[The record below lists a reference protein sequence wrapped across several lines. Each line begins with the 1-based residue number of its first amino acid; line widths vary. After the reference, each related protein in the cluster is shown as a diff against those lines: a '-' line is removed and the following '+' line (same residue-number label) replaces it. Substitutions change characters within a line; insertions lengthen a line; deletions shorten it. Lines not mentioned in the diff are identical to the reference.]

1 MNISLAMD
9 SGDEQLN
16 KKPGAQLAT
25 LRLQKGY
32 PLEYVAG
39 KLHLRVRMIE
49 LLEADDYEQMPEPV
63 FIRGYIRAYAKL
75 MDVSGDALIAMYDQF
90 YANER
95 PSERALWQSRRTT
108 NRAEHAVRWVT
119 LFFGA
124 AVLIAVAMWWDKSKD
139 DAVLIPDVVNE
150 AKATPVQSD
159 NEIRLTD
166 LSKMRSLLS
175 SVNQSSLV
183 GDAERE

>member
-1 MNISLAMD
+1 MNTTLTMD
-9 SGDEQLN
+9 SSDEQLN
-16 KKPGAQLAT
+16 KKPGGFLAT
-25 LRLQKGY
+25 VRLQKGY
-32 PLEYVAG
+32 PLEYVAA

-49 LLEADDYEQMPEPV
+49 LLEADDYDHMPEPV

-75 MDVSGDALIAMYDQF
+75 LDVSGDSLIALYDEF
-90 YANER
+90 HANER

-108 NRAEHAVRWVT
+108 NRAEHVVRWVT
-119 LFFGA
+119 LFFGV

-139 DAVLIPDVVNE
+139 DAVLIPETVNE
-150 AKATPVQSD
+150 AKATPVQSG

-183 GDAERE
+183 GDVERE